1 MKMKKLVGLMM
12 SLGLALLKRRKMR
25 VKRLA
30 GLMMGLS
37 LVLLTGVAFAAD
49 INTVTVTANV
59 VGTCRF
65 NSATSTLA
73 FGALD
78 PGTGADV
85 NASTSTTFWCTK
97 NASYSITDDDGLYET
112 AVNSNRMR
120 HATTLTE
127 YIPYT
132 FSYNPTSGT
141 GDGRTSP
148 ITLNIS
154 GTVTFA
160 NYQNAAAGDYAD
172 TVVISINP

>member
-1 MKMKKLVGLMM
+1 MKKLV
-12 SLGLALLKRRKMR
+12 SLIMVLG
-25 VKRLA
+25 
-30 GLMMGLS
+30 

-49 INTVTVTANV
+49 TTVTVTANV

-78 PGTGADV
+78 PGSGGDV

-97 NASYSITDDDGLYET
+97 NAAYSITDDDGLYET
-112 AVNSNRMR
+112 GPNANRMR
-120 HATTLTE
+120 HETTLTE

-132 FSYNPTSGT
+132 FSYTPTSGT
-141 GDGRTSP
+141 GSGVGSP
-148 ITLNIS
+148 TTLDIS

-160 NYQNAAAGDYAD
+160 NYQNVEAGNYED
-172 TVVISINP
+172 TVVISITP

>member
-1 MKMKKLVGLMM
+1 MKMKKL
-12 SLGLALLKRRKMR
+12 LGLAMVL
-25 VKRLA
+25 
-30 GLMMGLS
+30 G

-49 INTVTVTANV
+49 TNTVTVTANV

-73 FGALD
+73 FGSLD
-78 PGTGADV
+78 PGVGGDV
-85 NASTSTTFWCTK
+85 NASASTTFWCTK
-97 NASYSITDDDGLYET
+97 NASYAITDDDGLYET
-112 AVNSNRMR
+112 GPNANRMQ

-160 NYQNAAAGDYAD
+160 NYENAAAGDYAD
-172 TVVISINP
+172 TVVLSITP

>member
-1 MKMKKLVGLMM
+1 MKKL
-12 SLGLALLKRRKMR
+12 LGLAMVL
-25 VKRLA
+25 
-30 GLMMGLS
+30 G

-49 INTVTVTANV
+49 TNTVTVTANV

-73 FGALD
+73 FGSLD
-78 PGTGADV
+78 PGVGGDV
-85 NASTSTTFWCTK
+85 NASTSTTFWCTR
-97 NASYSITDDDGLYET
+97 NASYSISDDDGLHET
-112 AVNSNRMR
+112 GVDANRMQ
-120 HATTLTE
+120 HVSSPTE

-132 FSYNPTSGT
+132 FTYNPTSGT
-141 GDGRTSP
+141 GNGRTSP

-172 TVVISINP
+172 TVVLSITP

>member
-1 MKMKKLVGLMM
+1 MKMKKL
-12 SLGLALLKRRKMR
+12 LGLAMVL
-25 VKRLA
+25 
-30 GLMMGLS
+30 G

-49 INTVTVTANV
+49 TNTVTVTANV

-78 PGTGADV
+78 PGTGGDV
-85 NASTSTTFWCTK
+85 NASTSTTFWCTR

-112 AVNSNRMR
+112 GVNANRMR

-141 GDGRTSP
+141 GNGRTSP
-148 ITLNIS
+148 ITLNIN

-160 NYQNAAAGDYAD
+160 NYQNAEAGDYAD
-172 TVVISINP
+172 TVVLSITP